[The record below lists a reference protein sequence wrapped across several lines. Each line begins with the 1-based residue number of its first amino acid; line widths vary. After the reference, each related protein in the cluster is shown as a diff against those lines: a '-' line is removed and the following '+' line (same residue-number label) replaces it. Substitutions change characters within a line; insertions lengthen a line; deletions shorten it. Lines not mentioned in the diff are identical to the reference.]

1 MNREADGGRHPGR
14 RDTSGNARR
23 GTAAGFDGLCR
34 DSLALLEALCVL
46 DGAQPRSIL
55 ARVASIPAP
64 AQAFDKLFDLG
75 FVVPA
80 NSPRHPGWIALARED
95 DRLLVRARLTP
106 TRWRALHRA
115 AADALEPPGA
125 LTHRAAAA
133 DRPDAALA
141 AELEHAASA
150 AHARPGEVGTPS
162 RQLLVWA
169 ADLSVERAERE
180 RRLLLAAM
188 HEVYDADSGDS
199 GDGTLWDRVET
210 LPPSPLRYCALAGR
224 ALLDERVQDA
234 AELLDAAGRA
244 RDAGHRD
251 TDPAADSRDSRVVGA
266 IETVRAALACRL
278 ARGRDATQAA
288 SRALAA
294 GGGDAVQARE
304 ARRLLLTGR
313 SYADGPRSAL
323 RAGAQTATSAAT
335 SSDTRGDSRLLLLR
349 GECRML
355 TGDLEAGAEDLEGL
369 ALHYAAQP
377 GHPDRLRAL
386 ERLVV
391 AHFSLGG
398 WQQADSALAELV
410 RSGRSAAGH
419 LHMMLAA
426 VRGTGPAPRRQAW
439 AVRTMPLSA
448 EPDRIVLAAYA
459 DAVALAAHRRYPDV
473 VALIELLTGGSAAV
487 GDAPAKFAPLWLP
500 VYAEA
505 VIESE
510 TGAAAEAVLARLWR
524 FAEQNVSLQV
534 TYHRLAGRAAEQR
547 RRPTAAGSEYEAGLL
562 TAGACPQLPPL
573 HRAQLE
579 HAYGRLLCA
588 VGQTAAGL
596 GWFQRA
602 LDGFASLG
610 ALAYLRHCA
619 QDQAAAGWRAPP
631 RDDVALTEQEVTVAG
646 LVASGLTNRQVA
658 DELLISSK
666 TVEYHLGKIFR
677 KLGLRSRRELASRWL
692 D

>member
-1 MNREADGGRHPGR
+1 M
-14 RDTSGNARR
+14 
-23 GTAAGFDGLCR
+23 
-34 DSLALLEALCVL
+34 
-46 DGAQPRSIL
+46 
-55 ARVASIPAP
+55 
-64 AQAFDKLFDLG
+64 
-75 FVVPA
+75 
-80 NSPRHPGWIALARED
+80 
-95 DRLLVRARLTP
+95 
-106 TRWRALHRA
+106 
-115 AADALEPPGA
+115 
-125 LTHRAAAA
+125 
-133 DRPDAALA
+133 
-141 AELEHAASA
+141 
-150 AHARPGEVGTPS
+150 
-162 RQLLVWA
+162 WA
-169 ADLSVERAERE
+169 ADLSVDRADRE

-188 HEVYDADSGDS
+188 HEVYDADS

-224 ALLDERVQDA
+224 ALLEERVEDA
-234 AELLDAAGRA
+234 AELLDAAARA
-244 RDAGHRD
+244 RDAEPCD
-251 TDPAADSRDSRVVGA
+251 TEPAANSRVTGA
-266 IETVRAALACRL
+266 IETVRAALACRR
-278 ARGRDATQAA
+278 AR
-288 SRALAA
+288 
-294 GGGDAVQARE
+294 GGDAMQAATRALTAGSGDSVQMRE

-313 SYADGPRSAL
+313 SYADGPHSAS
-323 RAGAQTATSAAT
+323 RAGAETATSAAT
-335 SSDTRGDSRLLLLR
+335 PGDPRLLLLR
-349 GECRML
+349 GECRVL
-355 TGDLEAGAEDLEGL
+355 TGDLEAGAADLDGL
-369 ALHYAAQP
+369 ALHHAAQP
-377 GHPDRLRAL
+377 GHPNRLRAL

-391 AHFSLGG
+391 AHFLLGA
-398 WQQADSALAELV
+398 WQQADSALEELI

-419 LHMMLAA
+419 LLMMLAA
-426 VRGTGPAPRRQAW
+426 VRGTGPAPPRRAW

-459 DAVALAAHRRYPDV
+459 DAVALAAHRRYADV
-473 VALIELLTGGSAAV
+473 VALIDQLTNGSAAV

-500 VYAEA
+500 LYVEA
-505 VIESE
+505 VIESGP
-510 TGAAAEAVLARLWR
+510 GAAAEAVLGRLWK
-524 FAEQNVSLQV
+524 FAERSVSLQV
-534 TYHRLAGRAAEQR
+534 AYHRLAGRASEQR
-547 RRPTAAGSEYEAGLL
+547 RRPTAAGGEYEAGLL

-602 LDGFASLG
+602 QDGFASLG
-610 ALAYLRHCA
+610 ALTYLRHCA